1 MEPIYVTKSFLPPI
15 EEFIE
20 KIRSAWDSHML
31 TNDGPLYQEFEQNLR
46 EYTNTSNLV
55 CLGNGT
61 LALQIAIRAL
71 DLKGEVLTTPFTHPA
86 TSGSLIWEG
95 CKPVYVDIDPETL
108 NIDVT
113 KIEEKITSETTG
125 IMATHVYSNPCDVE
139 AIKAIADKHNLKV
152 IYDGAHAFGV
162 NYKGKSVLSY
172 GDISMVSFNATKIM
186 HSVEGGAL
194 FVQNSEMVDYIRK
207 LAYFGLNKSKTAV
220 DSIYGT
226 NAKLIEF
233 CAAMGTI
240 NLKYFPT
247 GLKVRETMFKLY
259 VERLK
264 SNKDIRFQKINESI
278 NYSYMPIILS
288 SKAYKEKL
296 LLELNNEKIYPRE
309 YFNPSLEIAYSDEIR
324 CANAFDISN
333 RILCLPMSDYLKEAD
348 VNRIC
353 DVINR
358 VINEK

>member
-1 MEPIYVTKSFLPPI
+1 MDPIYVTKSFLPPI

-31 TNDGPLYQEFEQNLR
+31 TNDGPLYQEFEQKLR
-46 EYTNTSNLV
+46 EFTNIPNLV

-71 DLKGEVLTTPFTHPA
+71 DLKGEVITTPFSHPA
-86 TSGSLIWEG
+86 TSGSLVWEN
-95 CKPVYVDIDPETL
+95 CSPVYVDIDSETL
-108 NIDVT
+108 NIDVN
-113 KIEEKITSETTG
+113 KIEEKITVKTTA
-125 IMATHVYSNPCDVE
+125 IMATHVYSNPCDVD
-139 AIKAIADKHNLKV
+139 AIKVIADKYNLKV

-162 NYKGKSVLSY
+162 NYKGKPLLSY

-186 HSVEGGAL
+186 HSVEGSAL

-207 LAYFGLNKSKTAV
+207 LAYFGLNKSKTEV
-220 DSIYGT
+220 VSTYGT

-240 NLKYFPT
+240 NLKYFPAT
-247 GLKVRETMFKLY
+247 LKAREAMYKLY
-259 VERLK
+259 VQRLK
-264 SNKDIRFQKINESI
+264 PNKDISFQKINESI

-288 SKAYKEKL
+288 SKEYKEKL
-296 LLELNNEKIYPRE
+296 LLKLKNEKIYPRE
-309 YFNPSLEIAYSDEIR
+309 YFNPSLETAFSDKIR
-324 CANAFDISN
+324 CSIAFDISN
-333 RILCLPMSDYLKEAD
+333 RILCLPMSDYLKEEE

-353 DVINR
+353 DIIN
-358 VINEK
+358 KA